1 MTALR
6 DVAERTKRIN
16 ELAGELHAELT
27 NGGID
32 FRKMVTLAD
41 QISEDADRL
50 ATGFNTMADALDESL
65 QTGDDGA
72 ERQERDRDSSATRNT
87 AR

>member
-1 MTALR
+1 MTALQ

-16 ELAGELHAELT
+16 ELAAELHAELT
-27 NGGID
+27 EGGID

-41 QISEDADRL
+41 EISEDADRL

-65 QTGDDGA
+65 QPGYGA
-72 ERQERDRDSSATRNT
+72 GEQQERERDSSPR
-87 AR
+87 

>member
-16 ELAGELHAELT
+16 ELASELHAELT

-32 FRKMVTLAD
+32 FRKMVKLAD
-41 QISEDADRL
+41 EISQDADRL

-65 QTGDDGA
+65 ETGDGGT
-72 ERQERDRDSSATRNT
+72 ERLERDRDSSAAGDS

>member
-1 MTALR
+1 VTALR
-6 DVAERTKRIN
+6 DVAQRTKRIN

-32 FRKMVTLAD
+32 FRKMVVLAD

-65 QTGDDGA
+65 QTDDDGA
-72 ERQERDRDSSATRNT
+72 GRQEQDRDLSASGDS